1 MKKPNTLKLIF
12 ILFGEKIKN
21 GILKVNKIESSNQN
35 ADILTK
41 SLGINQHE
49 YISNRLGLI
58 DVFKGS

>member
-21 GILKVNKIESSNQN
+21 GILKVNEIESSNQN

-41 SLGINQHE
+41 ALGINQQE